1 MTGADLVAVYPEIVV
16 TAVAMIVLVADA
28 ILERRRAAYALP
40 IITIA
45 GLIVAL
51 ASVFNAVP
59 AAQYFRG
66 FVTIDAF
73 TSFFRAVFIVLA
85 IFAAAVSPAYLTR
98 RGVPAGEYYAIIC
111 FSTVG
116 AMTIALSSDLITL
129 FIGLETMTIPIY
141 VLAGIQRTDRFAN
154 EAAIKYFLLGA
165 FSSALLLYGFV
176 WLYGVTKATDFVTI
190 ANFLAAQGIANGPTI
205 VALALITVGLGF
217 KAAIVPFHQWTPDA
231 YDGAAT
237 PATAFMSVAPK
248 AAAFAAILRVLIGAL
263 GPLSVDWSAVLA
275 ILAALT
281 MTGGNIVALALITVG
296 LGFKAAIVPFHQ
308 WTPDAYD
315 GAATPA
321 TAFMSVAPKAAAFAA
336 ILRVLIGA
344 LGPLSVDWSA
354 VLAILAALT
363 MTGGNIVALAQ
374 TNTKRMLAYSS
385 IAHTGYILAAV
396 AAASAGPSATAAVLF
411 YVFAY
416 GLMNLGAFA
425 CLLYFDLEGTR
436 GASLEELNGFG
447 RRQPLGALAFAI
459 FLVSLTGIPPTVGFV
474 AKFVV
479 IQPVLDAGLAWLAV
493 VIALNAVLAAFYYLR
508 VVVHMYMY
516 DADEKLPRLVTG
528 RGLSVSLGIASFAV
542 ILFGILPNSIYQ
554 WALEAAQPLVR

>member
-1 MTGADLVAVYPEIVV
+1 MTDVTAVFPEIIV
-16 TAVAMIVLVADA
+16 TVVAMIVLVADA
-28 ILERRRAAYALP
+28 VLDRRRAAFALP

-51 ASVFNAVP
+51 ASVFNVVP

-85 IFAAAVSPAYLTR
+85 IFAAAVSPAYLAR

-116 AMTIALSSDLITL
+116 AMTIALSADLITL

-141 VLAGIQRTDRFAN
+141 VLAGIQRRDRYAN
-154 EAAIKYFLLGA
+154 EAGLKYFLLGA
-165 FSSALLLYGFV
+165 FSSALLLYGFA
-176 WLYGVTKATDFVTI
+176 WLYGLSGTTTFT
-190 ANFLAAQGIANGPTI
+190 GIADAIGSGGLTNGATL
-205 VALALITVGLGF
+205 VALALVTVGLAF
-217 KAAIVPFHQWTPDA
+217 KAAVVPFHQWTPDA
-231 YDGAAT
+231 YDGAPT
-237 PATAFMSVAPK
+237 PATAFMSVGPK
-248 AAAFAAILRVLIGAL
+248 AAAFAAILRVIVGAL
-263 GPLSVDWSAVLA
+263 GPLSVDWIAVLA
-275 ILAALT
+275 ILAA
-281 MTGGNIVALALITVG
+281 V
-296 LGFKAAIVPFHQ
+296 
-308 WTPDAYD
+308 
-315 GAATPA
+315 
-321 TAFMSVAPKAAAFAA
+321 
-336 ILRVLIGA
+336 
-344 LGPLSVDWSA
+344 
-354 VLAILAALT
+354 T

-396 AAASAGPSATAAVLF
+396 AAAKAGPSASAAVLF

-436 GASLEELNGFG
+436 GASLDELNGFG
-447 RRQPLGALAFAI
+447 RREPLGALAFAI
-459 FLVSLTGIPPTVGFV
+459 FLISLTGIPPTIGFV

-493 VIALNAVLAAFYYLR
+493 VIALNAALAAFYYLR

-516 DADEKLPRLVTG
+516 DAEEKVPRLVAE
-528 RGLSVSLGIASFAV
+528 RMLSVSLGIASFAV
-542 ILFGILPNSIYQ
+542 ILLGILPNSIYQ
-554 WALEAAQPLVR
+554 WALEAAQPFV

>member
-1 MTGADLVAVYPEIVV
+1 MSDERLRREERNLAPAAVSGRRSEIDRVTGADIAAVYPEIIV
-16 TAVAMIVLVADA
+16 TAVALIVLVADA
-28 ILERRRAAYALP
+28 VVDRRRAALALP
-40 IITIA
+40 LLTIA
-45 GLIVAL
+45 GLVVAL
-51 ASVFNAVP
+51 ASVFNVVP

-73 TSFFRAVFIVLA
+73 TSFFRAVFIILA

-98 RGVPAGEYYAIIC
+98 RNVPAGEYYAIIC
-111 FSTVG
+111 FSTV
-116 AMTIALSSDLITL
+116 
-129 FIGLETMTIPIY
+129 ETMTIPIY

-190 ANFLAAQGIANGPTI
+190 ANILTAQGIANGPTI

-237 PATAFMSVAPK
+237 PATAFMSVGPK
-248 AAAFAAILRVLIGAL
+248 AAAFAAILRVLVGAL

-275 ILAALT
+275 VLAA
-281 MTGGNIVALALITVG
+281 V
-296 LGFKAAIVPFHQ
+296 
-308 WTPDAYD
+308 
-315 GAATPA
+315 
-321 TAFMSVAPKAAAFAA
+321 
-336 ILRVLIGA
+336 
-344 LGPLSVDWSA
+344 
-354 VLAILAALT
+354 T

-396 AAASAGPSATAAVLF
+396 AAAKAGPSAGAAVLF

-436 GASLEELNGFG
+436 GASLDELNGFG
-447 RRQPLGALAFAI
+447 RRQPLGAFAFAI
-459 FLVSLTGIPPTVGFV
+459 FLISLTGIPPTIGFV

-508 VVVHMYMY
+508 VVVRMYMY
-516 DADEKLPRLVTG
+516 DVEEKLPRLVTG
-528 RGLSVSLGIASFAV
+528 RTLSVSLGIASFAV
-542 ILFGILPNSIYQ
+542 ILLGILPNSIYQ